1 MKQTIQPLSHPAISL
16 KPLRSGLFRP
26 AAVLMLAATTL
37 FLGSCASKK
46 AAVDAAG
53 SLSQAAQN
61 SATAGQET
69 ASKSNSAA
77 ALNFVQ
83 RVSDGKVYA
92 QNITGDAT
100 IKLKT
105 DEKTISLPGALRMR
119 KDKVIRL
126 QLFIPLLGSEVG
138 RLEFTPDHVL
148 VVDRMHKK
156 YARATYDQVSFL
168 AANGLSYYSL
178 QALFWNQ
185 LFLPGK
191 QKVGE
196 TDLKKFSVDLS
207 ASGTTHPLTVENGQM
222 KYTWNA
228 DKTSARIVS
237 ARAAYTSKSHGNS
250 SLDWTYDDFKSVGA
264 KMFPAKQSFSF
275 TTTAT
280 GERKS
285 GSVSISMSEVQTDN
299 DWDTETTLSSKYTQ
313 IDVEDLFKNLV
324 NLQ

>member
-1 MKQTIQPLSHPAISL
+1 MKQTIQPLSHHAISL
-16 KPLRSGLFRP
+16 KQALSGMFRP
-26 AAVLMLAATTL
+26 AAVLTLAAAAL
-37 FLGSCASKK
+37 ILGSCASKK
-46 AAVDAAG
+46 AAVDTAG
-53 SLSQAAQN
+53 TTLPKAQN
-61 SATAGQET
+61 NATAGTQE

-92 QNITGDAT
+92 QNITGDAN

-126 QLFIPLLGSEVG
+126 QLFVPLLGSEVG
-138 RLEFTPDHVL
+138 RLEFTPDYVL

-207 ASGTTHPLTVENGQM
+207 AAGTTHPLTVENGSM

-228 DKTSARIVS
+228 DKSSARILS
-237 ARAAYTSKSHGNS
+237 ARAAYTSKSHGSS

-264 KMFPAKQSFSF
+264 KTFPAKQSFSF

-285 GSVSISMSEVQTDN
+285 GSVSISMSEVQTDS
-299 DWDTETTLSSKYTQ
+299 DWEAETKLSSKYTE